1 MTTEDPLERGRQAF
15 ARQEWAEGY
24 ESLSRARAGGDLESI
39 DLERLAVVAYLTG
52 RDTESTAAWERAHS
66 ALVDEGDLGAAIR
79 CGFWLAFGLLNRGE
93 FARGGGWLARLER
106 LVDEEEGLTDC
117 GEKGYLLMPVGLQ
130 ALEGGDASEALAA
143 FGEVVELGRSC
154 SDSDLQLMGRL
165 GQGQA
170 LIRLGETERG
180 LRLLDEV
187 MVAVSVD
194 DVSPI
199 VAGLAYCA
207 LIETCSEIFDLRRA
221 QEWTQVL
228 TRWCEAQPDL
238 VPYRGQCL
246 VHRSELMQLEGAWLD
261 AVEQADRACDRL
273 GDPPGQ
279 PALGMAFYQ
288 RAELSR
294 LRGDFDRAERLY
306 RQAEDRGRR
315 PEPGRARL
323 LLAEGHTRRAREAV
337 EAAVSEEPSLVAR
350 IPLLAA
356 QVDIALADADVASAR
371 GAAVELAEAASA
383 LDSPA
388 AEAMAAYSDG
398 AVLLADT
405 ESRQA
410 TRSLRRALGLWSE
423 IPAPYEM
430 ARTRVLIGRACLD
443 LDDVAAAMIELGAAR
458 EIFAGL
464 GAALDVQVL
473 DRLSVEPDGSDRKLT
488 RRQTEVLAL
497 VATGM
502 TNRQIAAELVISEK
516 TVARHVSDIF
526 TRLGV
531 STRAAATRYAFEHGS
546 EPH

>member
-1 MTTEDPLERGRQAF
+1 M
-15 ARQEWAEGY
+15 
-24 ESLSRARAGGDLESI
+24 ESI

-66 ALVDEGDLGAAIR
+66 ALVEEGDLGAAIR

-93 FARGGGWLARLER
+93 FAQGGGWLARLER
-106 LVDEEEGLTDC
+106 LVGEEEGLTDC
-117 GEKGYLLMPVGLQ
+117 GEKGYLLMPIGLQ

-165 GQGQA
+165 GRGQA

-261 AVEQADRACDRL
+261 AVKQADRACDRL

-294 LRGDFDRAERLY
+294 LRGDVDRAERLY

-337 EAAVSEEPSLVAR
+337 EAAVSEELSLVAR

-371 GAAVELAEAASA
+371 GAAVELAEAARA
-383 LDSPA
+383 LDAPA
-388 AEAMAAYSDG
+388 AEAMAAYADG
-398 AVLLADT
+398 AVLFADT

-410 TRSLRRALGLWSE
+410 IRSLRRALGLWSE

-430 ARTRVLIGRACLD
+430 ARTRVLIGRARLD
-443 LDDVAAAMIELGAAR
+443 LDDVSAAMIELGAAR

-464 GAALDVQVL
+464 GAALDVQVV
-473 DRLSVEPDGSDRKLT
+473 DRLSGEPDGSDRKLT

>member
-1 MTTEDPLERGRQAF
+1 
-15 ARQEWAEGY
+15 
-24 ESLSRARAGGDLESI
+24 
-39 DLERLAVVAYLTG
+39 
-52 RDTESTAAWERAHS
+52 
-66 ALVDEGDLGAAIR
+66 
-79 CGFWLAFGLLNRGE
+79 
-93 FARGGGWLARLER
+93 
-106 LVDEEEGLTDC
+106 
-117 GEKGYLLMPVGLQ
+117 
-130 ALEGGDASEALAA
+130 
-143 FGEVVELGRSC
+143 
-154 SDSDLQLMGRL
+154 
-165 GQGQA
+165 
-170 LIRLGETERG
+170 
-180 LRLLDEV
+180 
-187 MVAVSVD
+187 
-194 DVSPI
+194 
-199 VAGLAYCA
+199 
-207 LIETCSEIFDLRRA
+207 
-221 QEWTQVL
+221 
-228 TRWCEAQPDL
+228 
-238 VPYRGQCL
+238 
-246 VHRSELMQLEGAWLD
+246 MQLEGAWLD

-315 PEPGRARL
+315 PEPGRAQL

-410 TRSLRRALGLWSE
+410 IRSLRRALGLWSE

-430 ARTRVLIGRACLD
+430 ARTRVLIGRARLD

-502 TNRQIAAELVISEK
+502 TNRQIADELVISEK